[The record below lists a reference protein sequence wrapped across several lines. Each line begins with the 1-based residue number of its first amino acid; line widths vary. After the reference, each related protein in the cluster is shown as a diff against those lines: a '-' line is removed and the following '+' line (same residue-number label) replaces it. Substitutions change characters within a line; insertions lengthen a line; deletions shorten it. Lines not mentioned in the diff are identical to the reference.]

1 MDNSWKVLLE
11 QLESRRGAARA
22 MGGPE
27 RVARLITAR
36 GKLDA
41 RARLEKLFDQGTEAT
56 NPKPNVVLL
65 WRRTCH
71 VGDHEKNKSRNE
83 ERKRRV
89 QKREGT
95 MEKRKC
101 KTERTN

>member
-41 RARLEKLFDQGTEAT
+41 RARLEKLFDQGTFVEIGGLAGG
-56 NPKPNVVLL
+56 PAAPADALV
-65 WRRTCH
+65 C
-71 VGDHEKNKSRNE
+71 G
-83 ERKRRV
+83 
-89 QKREGT
+89 
-95 MEKRKC
+95 
-101 KTERTN
+101 